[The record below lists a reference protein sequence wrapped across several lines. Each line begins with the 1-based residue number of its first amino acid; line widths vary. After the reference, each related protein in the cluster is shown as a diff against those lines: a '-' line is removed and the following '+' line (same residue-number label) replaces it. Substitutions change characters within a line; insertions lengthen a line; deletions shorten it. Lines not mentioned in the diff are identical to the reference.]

1 MEGKCETF
9 LASYFARTSPS
20 AKLEARGCYGS
31 VVVMVYT
38 VVVPYKTNDYLNN
51 IKDVKKL
58 LNGNNI
64 NNKNTERTLHT

>member
-1 MEGKCETF
+1 
-9 LASYFARTSPS
+9 
-20 AKLEARGCYGS
+20 
-31 VVVMVYT
+31 MVYT

-51 IKDVKKL
+51 IKDLKKL